1 MSHILKF
8 EEWHD
13 TITDTW
19 HCNDVHS
26 WKSGGWWLA
35 PRMLRMELDDY
46 VFMLANEYNA
56 KISYGKDKCILLC
69 SWKNQEDCRK
79 FKNFIN
85 RKARETQFY
94 VED

>member
-8 EEWHD
+8 EEWYD
-13 TITDTW
+13 TVTNTW

-26 WKSGGWWLA
+26 WRSGGWWLA
-35 PRMLRMELDDY
+35 PRMLKMELDRY
-46 VFMLANEYNA
+46 VIMLVQDYNA
-56 KISYGKDKCILLC
+56 KISYCQDKDVLLC

-85 RKARETQFY
+85 RKAREAQFY